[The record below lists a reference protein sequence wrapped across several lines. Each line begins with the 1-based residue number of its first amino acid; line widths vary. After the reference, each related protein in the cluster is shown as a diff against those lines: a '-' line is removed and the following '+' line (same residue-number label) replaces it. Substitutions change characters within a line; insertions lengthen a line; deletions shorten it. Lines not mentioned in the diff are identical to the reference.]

1 MPMQAPLVL
10 LDAVRRNLGTGFA
23 WLQQAW
29 TQRWVKAAT
38 VVAVAGVVVLVIA
51 AEVIARRAQ
60 PLLHDRVVSALS
72 AKFRAPVSLDGPSI
86 SVWRGLVVVGSNL
99 TIATAPS
106 NGAAPAPPLLR
117 VKSFRFHVSLLDL
130 IGLSEH
136 IDTVHIEGLELHVA
150 PSQPSAPPAAPA
162 DTSADT
168 ASVGK
173 ILCSDAHI
181 YIQSSDAIESSTPG
195 AAPLHFDIENLQLK
209 DLSVTT
215 AIPYEADIV
224 YERPA
229 VRVHLSGSFGP
240 WNNGNPGATP
250 LDGSYSTSN
259 IHLDGAAGL
268 NGRLTS
274 SGQFSGHL
282 AGVVA
287 QGKLDS
293 PGLALQESA
302 HPVKMDATYHITVD
316 GITGDTTFDA
326 LHVNL
331 PRGEVDAQGKM
342 HILPGEGDAA
352 GPDIN
357 LDLTIPQGRIEE
369 LLEIGTNTRPTL
381 MSGNLTLHTH
391 LHIPPGAGSV
401 EQRFQASGSLAINT
415 VHLGDPK
422 LQQDINSLSSVSQGN
437 LGALTGAVKMAL
449 PTGGSS
455 APPVSSN
462 VTATF
467 DLDRGLMTVSSLLY
481 TVPGSKVQLHG
492 VYSLARNAFDFKGHY
507 SPDAL
512 RKAAPPDQQKSGGFA
527 GGLGGLGENL
537 FHGLS
542 KVADIQVPIEITGV
556 GSNVK
561 LSISSNADESTAQM
575 AAELK

>member
-29 TQRWVKAAT
+29 THRWVKAAA
-38 VVAVAGVVVLVIA
+38 VVAVAGALVLFIA
-51 AEVIARRAQ
+51 VEVLANRAQ
-60 PLLHDRVVSALS
+60 PLLHDRVVAALS
-72 AKFRAPVSLDGPSI
+72 AKFHAPVSLDGPSI
-86 SVWRGLVVVGSNL
+86 SVLRGLQVEGSNL
-99 TIATAPS
+99 TIAAAPS

-117 VKSFRFHVSLLDL
+117 VKSFRFHLSLLDL

-136 IDTVHIEGLELHVA
+136 IDTVHSEGLELHVP
-150 PSQPSAPPAAPA
+150 PSQASAPPAAPP
-162 DTSADT
+162 DTSAVT

-181 YIQSSDAIESSTPG
+181 YLESNTPG
-195 AAPLHFDIENLQLK
+195 TAPLHFDIENLQLK

-224 YERPA
+224 YEKPA

-250 LDGSYSTSN
+250 LHGSYSTN
-259 IHLDGAAGL
+259 TIDLDGVAGL
-268 NGRLTS
+268 NGKLTS
-274 SGQFSGHL
+274 SGQFSGQL

-293 PGLALQESA
+293 PALALQESA

-331 PRGEVDAQGKM
+331 PRGKVDAQGKM

-357 LDLTIPQGRIEE
+357 LDLTVPQGRIEE
-369 LLEIGTNTRPTL
+369 LLELGTNTRPTL

-391 LHIPPGAGSV
+391 LHIPPGAGSPGGGSL
-401 EQRFQASGSLAINT
+401 EQRFQATGSLAINT
-415 VHLGDPK
+415 VHFGDPK
-422 LQQDINSLSSVSQGN
+422 LQQEINSLSSATQGN
-437 LGALTGAVKMAL
+437 LDALAGALTGAL
-449 PTGGSS
+449 PLGGSP

-467 DLDRGLMTVSSLLY
+467 DLDHGLMTVSSLLY
-481 TVPGSKVQLHG
+481 TVPGSKVQMHG

-512 RKAAPPDQQKSGGFA
+512 SKAAPPDPQKSGGFA
-527 GGLGGLGENL
+527 SGLGGVGGKL

>member
-1 MPMQAPLVL
+1 MQMQAQRAL
-10 LDAVRRNLGTGFA
+10 LDALHRNLGSGIA

-29 TQRWVKAAT
+29 ARRWVKAAG
-38 VVAVAGVVVLVIA
+38 VVAVAGVLVLVIA
-51 AEVIARRAQ
+51 AELLARRAQ
-60 PLLHDRVVSALS
+60 PLLHDRVVSALT
-72 AKFRAPVSLDGPSI
+72 AKFHAPVSLDGPSI
-86 SVWRGLVVVGSNL
+86 SVLRGLEVAGSNL
-99 TIATAPS
+99 TITSAAPSTAP
-106 NGAAPAPPLLR
+106 LLH
-117 VKSFRFHVSLLDL
+117 VKSFSFHVSLLDL
-130 IGLSEH
+130 IGLQEH
-136 IDTVHIEGLELHVA
+136 IDTVHIEGLEIHVP
-150 PSQPSAPPAAPA
+150 PSQPSAAPAAQP
-162 DTSADT
+162 DTSSVT

-181 YIQSSDAIESSTPG
+181 YIESNTPG
-195 AAPLHFDIENLQLK
+195 TAPLHFDIENLELK

-224 YERPA
+224 YASPA

-250 LDGSYSTSN
+250 LDGSYSTST

-268 NGRLTS
+268 NGKLTS
-274 SGQFSGHL
+274 SGQFTGQL

-293 PGLALQESA
+293 PALALQESA
-302 HPVKMDATYHITVD
+302 HPVSMDAMYHITVD
-316 GITGDTTFDA
+316 GITGDTTFDS

-331 PRGEVDAQGKM
+331 PRGQIDAQGKM
-342 HILPGEGDAA
+342 HIIPGEGDAA

-357 LDLTIPQGRIEE
+357 LDLTVPRGRIEE

-391 LHIPPGAGSV
+391 LHIPPGAGTV

-415 VHLGDPK
+415 IHFGDPR
-422 LQQDINSLSSVSQGN
+422 LQQSINSLSSVAQGN
-437 LGALTGAVKMAL
+437 LGALTGALKGAL
-449 PTGGSS
+449 PMGSAP
-455 APPVSSN
+455 APPVNSN

-467 DLDRGLMTVSSLLY
+467 DLDRGLMTVPSLLY

-492 VYSLARNAFDFKGHY
+492 VYSLPRNAFAFKGHY

-512 RKAAPPDQQKSGGFA
+512 SNAAQQPQQKAGGFA
-527 GGLGGLGENL
+527 GGLGGLGGKI

-542 KVADIQVPIEITGV
+542 RVADLQVPVEITGV

-561 LSISSNADESTAQM
+561 LNLSGNADESTAQM